1 MNLKRTL
8 YIIIL
13 LFCSQSLFAQV
24 RSPGERRQ
32 SAAELNDE
40 AIDVYQ
46 RSSKVE
52 SEIRTAIDMF
62 DEAISRDSS
71 FVIAHMNKL
80 SMLCLLGANDEMLQE
95 LDRTIAT
102 CGKKPEY
109 ICIKG
114 YILDRSNFP
123 KLAYE
128 KYLEAEAMYKFLI
141 KENQNV
147 VPSSLGLAFLQF
159 FLQGKNAGLKEYKK
173 LEKLYGD
180 ETVVSVRNTFYHFN
194 KDEFLKNF
202 SIPLRRSPNNLEVK

>member
-1 MNLKRTL
+1 MNLKHIF

-13 LFCSQSLFAQV
+13 LCVTNTLFAQT
-24 RSPGERRQ
+24 RTSGERRQ

-40 AIDVYQ
+40 AINSYQ
-46 RSSKVE
+46 SSSKVE
-52 SEIRTAIDMF
+52 SDIRTSIDIF

-102 CGKKPEY
+102 CGKKPEF

-114 YILDRSNFP
+114 YILERSNFP

-128 KYLEAEAMYKFLI
+128 KYLEAQAMYKYLI
-141 KENQNV
+141 NENQNV
-147 VPSSLGLAFLQF
+147 IPSSLGLAFLQF
-159 FLQGKNAGLKEYKK
+159 FLVGKKAGLSEYKK

-180 ETVVSVRNTFYHFN
+180 KTVVSVRNTFYHFN
-194 KDEFLKNF
+194 KDQFLKDF
-202 SIPLRRSPNNLEVK
+202 SIPLRRSPNNLAVE